1 MAKAYLTKGELTK
14 AGRCLKKAKQAKED
28 KVEPAV
34 VDWHLEYIQAVE
46 KPTKLEDDYMKK
58 IAGDYGPRHLQF
70 KNGRLYYFRE
80 GGTYPEARPLTAM
93 SRDTFIMEGLSRFRL
108 KVEFD
113 EKGNPLK
120 LVGLYIDGM
129 RRDESPRG
137 K

>member
-1 MAKAYLTKGELTK
+1 
-14 AGRCLKKAKQAKED
+14 
-28 KVEPAV
+28 
-34 VDWHLEYIQAVE
+34 
-46 KPTKLEDDYMKK
+46 
-58 IAGDYGPRHLQF
+58 
-70 KNGRLYYFRE
+70 
-80 GGTYPEARPLTAM
+80 M